1 MGEAQEKQDKLALV
15 QDALEVKLKWLQ
27 ADESEQAICQ
37 LAWSTGLVCLAVHH
51 GSLCC
56 ICAAGRSIS
65 SFITACKPCKDRLSI
80 VERLEKELEPL
91 VNRADAA
98 PALAN
103 SKIARRA
110 LMPQFEVKICKIT
123 ANVLLASETGSVSN
137 ACEQRMHWKWKL
149 RHTCCLNV
157 LCAGLLT
164 ISRFEWQGSLWI
176 SNR

>member
-1 MGEAQEKQDKLALV
+1 LPGALV
-15 QDALEVKLKWLQ
+15 W
-27 ADESEQAICQ
+27 C
-37 LAWSTGLVCLAVHH
+37 AWPC
-51 GSLCC
+51 
-56 ICAAGRSIS
+56 
-65 SFITACKPCKDRLSI
+65 ITALCVAFALLAGAFLPLLQHVNLAKTGFSI

-110 LMPQFEVKICKIT
+110 LMPQIEVKICKIT
-123 ANVLLASETGSVSN
+123 ANVLLASETGSVNN